1 MILSGGDI
9 ASPGIA
15 SGPAVLMDE
24 NSDLEAFP
32 PGSVLVVPRS
42 SPRFVRVM
50 SKASAIVAD
59 MGSATGHMASLARE
73 FHVPA
78 IVGLRRATRAIRAGQ
93 IVTVDARKGY
103 VYDGMVATL
112 LHLER
117 SAERTRSRDRAAA
130 ASPPSRLLREVMALL
145 LPLTLTDPR
154 SPEFMPEN
162 CKTLHDIARF
172 AHEKCYE
179 EMFRKGEGIGDMREV
194 CYFLDVFLPI
204 DLYILDLGGGLK
216 PDIPGHKIKPSHV
229 ASTPL
234 CAMLAGML
242 DRRLP
247 RFGPRPMDLGGF
259 LSIMM
264 RHAMDSPER
273 ERTFRDP
280 SYAMI
285 SDRYM
290 NYTARVGYHFGVVDS
305 YCGKTPNKNYI
316 SLHFRGGAA
325 DFVRRSRRA
334 RAVAGILR
342 EFGFLTDVKGDAV
355 LGRLSKCSQ
364 EETARQL
371 EMIGRLLQFARQM
384 DISMISE
391 ESVARFREAFLSGD
405 FKMER
410 AKPAASGAAGDYG

>member
-1 MILSGGDI
+1 
-9 ASPGIA
+9 
-15 SGPAVLMDE
+15 
-24 NSDLEAFP
+24 
-32 PGSVLVVPRS
+32 
-42 SPRFVRVM
+42 
-50 SKASAIVAD
+50 
-59 MGSATGHMASLARE
+59 
-73 FHVPA
+73 
-78 IVGLRRATRAIRAGQ
+78 
-93 IVTVDARKGY
+93 
-103 VYDGMVATL
+103 
-112 LHLER
+112 
-117 SAERTRSRDRAAA
+117 
-130 ASPPSRLLREVMALL
+130 
-145 LPLTLTDPR
+145 
-154 SPEFMPEN
+154 
-162 CKTLHDIARF
+162 
-172 AHEKCYE
+172 
-179 EMFRKGEGIGDMREV
+179 MFRKGEGIGDMREV